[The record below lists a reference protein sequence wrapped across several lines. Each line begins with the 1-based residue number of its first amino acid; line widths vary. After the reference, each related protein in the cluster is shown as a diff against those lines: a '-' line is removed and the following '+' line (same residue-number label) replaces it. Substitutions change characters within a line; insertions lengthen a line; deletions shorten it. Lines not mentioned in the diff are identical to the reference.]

1 MVSIA
6 VYAPSFVQVEKIEK
20 EVGRLDAASVE
31 PPKPDWSS
39 FADKQNESRQYVYN
53 GCQSKCLLIA
63 RALLARLPMCPT
75 RLAMCPPGLLYA
87 RPALVCARG
96 LLCARPALVCA
107 RAASFISL
115 APQCMY
121 K

>member
-6 VYAPSFVQVEKIEK
+6 VYTHSFVQVEKIEK

-31 PPKPDWSS
+31 PPMPDWSS

-53 GCQSKCLLIA
+53 GVRLNACYVPA
-63 RALLARLPMCPT
+63 RPWYVRA
-75 RLAMCPPGLLYA
+75 RLAMCARGLGM
-87 RPALVCARG
+87 CARG
-96 LLCARPALVCA
+96 LLCARV
-107 RAASFISL
+107 ASFITP
-115 APQCMY
+115 APQRMY